1 MIARLKGQHRF
12 HILIKSNKEK
22 DPGGKILR
30 KVMFD
35 SYVEYNRKSR
45 YRDIKLIFDVDPQS
59 LM

>member
-1 MIARLKGQHRF
+1 MLARLKGQYRF

-22 DPGGKILR
+22 DPGGKIL
-30 KVMFD
+30 KKALIE

-45 YRDIKLIFDVDPQS
+45 YRDIILIFDVDPQS